1 MMLILDSNLNRFCR
15 SAETDYTDLFYRM
28 LKDYSVYYKTAD
40 GTMHLLAEV
49 TDNFQRVNELEF
61 APVCTSDIVICPK
74 QTHGQDFF
82 SIYEIRCY
90 S

>member
-1 MMLILDSNLNRFCR
+1 
-15 SAETDYTDLFYRM
+15 M